1 MLSCFSR
8 VELCVSLW
16 TAACQAPLS
25 TGFSRQEYWSGLPC
39 PPPGVFM
46 TQGLN
51 KHLLKSACICRRVL
65 YHSATWEG
73 FIIHSGFS
81 QALHKKGSHASV
93 QRCTG
98 SFSTESTLIPK
109 NIIFNQIIFWSFP
122 LSPHQLALKSY
133 LGYNF
138 TFKGDES
145 LENTS
150 SVSIWDLNF
159 LLSLPSYSIS
169 LHKTQSKTHSCEH
182 PRWPRRARGTSH

>member
-1 MLSCFSR
+1 MDC
-8 VELCVSLW
+8 SLPGSSVHGIL
-16 TAACQAPLS
+16 QARILEWVAMPSS
-25 TGFSRQEYWSGLPC
+25 TGSSWPRDWTSIS
-39 PPPGVFM
+39 
-46 TQGLN
+46 
-51 KHLLKSACICRRVL
+51 KSTCIGRRVL

-122 LSPHQLALKSY
+122 LSPHQLAKKSY